1 MKHFKDRV
9 AFVTGGASGIGYGLT
24 HNFLK
29 LGMKVAVIDFNQNYL
44 ADARQK
50 FAGEAVHF
58 IQADVGDR
66 AQVRAAA
73 EETLRVFG
81 KINVL
86 CNNAGV
92 GGAGDPA
99 DPDFDA
105 WDRTLRINFGG
116 VVNGV
121 KIIAPMIL
129 SHGEGG
135 HIVNTVSMSGI
146 IPLAL
151 PGLGAYMTSK
161 FAVRGFTES
170 LRLQLAPHGIGVS
183 GVYPGGTRTRIMD
196 IPEGGPAADDAQRG
210 ALMEM
215 QASFMDPVELGAMVV
230 EGIRNN
236 TPYILTHAE
245 FLDEVREIH
254 ADIEAAFPRNQ
265 PISPG
270 RKAFEDNRRANAS
283 RLSSLPVKA

>member
-9 AFVTGGASGIGYGLT
+9 ALVTGGASGIGYGLT
-24 HNFLK
+24 YNFLK
-29 LGMKVAVIDFNQNYL
+29 LGMKVAVIDFNENNL
-44 ADARQK
+44 EDARQK
-50 FAGEAVHF
+50 FAGETVHF
-58 IQADVGDR
+58 IRADVGDR
-66 AQVRAAA
+66 AQVRSAA

-170 LRLQLAPHGIGVS
+170 LRLQLAQHGIGVS

-196 IPEGGPAADDAQRG
+196 IAMGGDPAQHA
-210 ALMEM
+210 ALLEM
-215 QASFMDPVELGAMVV
+215 NASFMDPIELGAMVV

-254 ADIEAAFPRNQ
+254 AAIEAAFPRNQ
-265 PISPG
+265 PVSAG
-270 RKAFEDNRRANAS
+270 REAFEAGRRAIAS
-283 RLSSLPVKA
+283 HLSSLPVKD